1 MVNIS
6 QLFVN
11 DYAPKAKENIMYD
24 VREVLLR
31 KIAEKGVS
39 TTADLKHRREQ
50 QTKYYVRGKFEIYET
65 LLDK

>member
-31 KIAEKGVS
+31 RIAEKSVS
-39 TTADLKHRREQ
+39 TRADLNK
-50 QTKYYVRGKFEIYET
+50 
-65 LLDK
+65 